1 VSNQSSIASR
11 HDSKMHAQNKLM
23 DAINSLVTVSTTKS
37 RRRNESTSA
46 TNRTRSPEAISRR
59 SAKEHLLRSNA
70 HDASLS
76 SSPGRKSPVRPQD
89 KNYLDRLEETPVLV
103 DRLSRS
109 DHALRSIVSSLD
121 RSNNGKRYPFHR
133 HQDID
138 LFDLHKD
145 DNDDVIV
152 DDRLSRSNHT
162 YDQRPRHHQRQHVER
177 NMMGTHHRYTS
188 VGGTSGRVG
197 DALAVAG
204 EAGMLHD
211 RNRRG

>member
-1 VSNQSSIASR
+1 MSNQSSIASR

-152 DDRLSRSNHT
+152 DDRLSRSNHAH
-162 YDQRPRHHQRQHVER
+162 DQRPRHHQRQHVER